1 MQSGGQAC
9 SRIEIEWDLQH
20 GASLFRH
27 PYSRMA
33 WRRAH
38 RKGEPAR
45 LYVSGHD
52 YPLPAD
58 DAALIADAAQ
68 LDGAGYASLSDAGRD
83 LVQELI
89 QSGHF
94 NLALPDEEE

>member
-1 MQSGGQAC
+1 MDRIGPRRLLPGAAAVVGIGALLFATGQT
-9 SRIEIEWDLQH
+9 
-20 GASLFRH
+20 
-27 PYSRMA
+27 
-33 WRRAH
+33 
-38 RKGEPAR
+38 
-45 LYVSGHD
+45 
-52 YPLPAD
+52 
-58 DAALIADAAQ
+58 Q